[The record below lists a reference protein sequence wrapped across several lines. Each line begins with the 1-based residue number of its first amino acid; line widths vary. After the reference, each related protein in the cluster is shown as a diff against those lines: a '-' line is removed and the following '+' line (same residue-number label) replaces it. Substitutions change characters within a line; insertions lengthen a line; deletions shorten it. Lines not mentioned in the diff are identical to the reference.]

1 MVDAP
6 NLIVYESC
14 SLPFHGACAIA
25 PVVCSLK
32 HENEVRLPAADG
44 PFMAVGGMPEPARFT
59 PILRVEAPPHAAWLM
74 PNIIAIEVVCAR

>member
-6 NLIVYESC
+6 NLIVHESC

-32 HENEVRLPAADG
+32 HENEVRLPADG
-44 PFMAVGGMPEPARFT
+44 PFMAVVGMPESAQLT

-74 PNIIAIEVVCAR
+74 PNIIAIEVICAR